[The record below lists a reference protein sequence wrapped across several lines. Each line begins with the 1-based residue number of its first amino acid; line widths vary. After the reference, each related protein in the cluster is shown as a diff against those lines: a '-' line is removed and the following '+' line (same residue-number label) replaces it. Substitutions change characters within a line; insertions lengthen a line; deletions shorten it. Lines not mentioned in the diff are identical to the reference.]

1 MYLDYDFKLV
11 IGWRTPRWAQWAVN
25 PDASPEARA
34 AIEQLLAF
42 NRTLRRLSWIVTP
55 LQLVKVLSAGFAVI
69 GGFAGLFGILL
80 GRLGVLFWHR
90 WELEDES
97 LLQQI
102 SDSPLFWSIFGATV
116 LAISLHG
123 LVTLIIGPI
132 EAARKALI
140 DSLVLPDFRAL
151 RPTPRIEE
159 FKVPES
165 VPEKLAWETAGLL
178 VVYDSVAT
186 RAAKLGEILA
196 SSRAHHLSTE
206 ELQIQEEQ
214 QEALDQMQARRAELA
229 TQLADAFSAVERS
242 TSQES
247 S

>member
-11 IGWRTPRWAQWAVN
+11 TGWRTPRWAKWAVN

-80 GRLGVLFWHR
+80 SRFFWHR
-90 WELEDES
+90 GELEDES

-206 ELQIQEEQ
+206 EQQIQEEQ
-214 QEALDQMQARRAELA
+214 QEALEQMQARRAELA
-229 TQLADAFSAVERS
+229 TQLADAFRAVERS
-242 TSQES
+242 ASQES